1 MIIVRHDVYRAAPR
15 APLAMRSPLSP
26 RLTAGL
32 LTLAL
37 WALVAGSALWWW
49 LRVGQLSAPWRA
61 PVAGAAPPVTAVD
74 SAQVARALGAVPAAQ
89 AASAPAPDVAGRL
102 ALRGIV
108 TYQGRGA
115 ALIAVDGKPA
125 RPLRVGATLEGVDGG
140 WRLRS
145 VSPHA
150 AVLAADGREL
160 RLEMPALARR
170 SSAGDAVAPP
180 RPPLPG
186 QPAPGIPAA
195 PLVPPTPPLP
205 TTPPLSATP
214 APVLPVA
221 PAVTPQPQAFVP
233 PSAARND

>member
-1 MIIVRHDVYRAAPR
+1 MSARWW
-15 APLAMRSPLSP
+15 
-26 RLTAGL
+26 TL
-32 LTLAL
+32 LV
-37 WALVAGSALWWW
+37 WALVAGSALAWG
-49 LRVGQLSAPWRA
+49 LRLGNRPT
-61 PVAGAAPPVTAVD
+61 PVPPQALVVEPGPTPPAGGDFDRVLGARAAPA
-74 SAQVARALGAVPAAQ
+74 
-89 AASAPAPDVAGRL
+89 AASAPLPAADARF
-102 ALRGIV
+102 ALLGVVSPRAAAAAREGV
-108 TYQGRGA
+108 

>member
-1 MIIVRHDVYRAAPR
+1 MRN
-15 APLAMRSPLSP
+15 PLPP

-49 LRVGQLSAPWRA
+49 LRVGQLSAPVRA
-61 PVAGAAPPVTAVD
+61 PVVGAGPAVAAVD
-74 SAQVARALGAVPAAQ
+74 SAQVARALGAT
-89 AASAPAPDVAGRL
+89 ASAPAAAAPAPDLAGRL

-125 RPLRVGATLEGVDGG
+125 RPLRLGAALEGVDGG

-145 VSPHA
+145 LSPHA

-160 RLEMPALARR
+160 RLEMPALAQR
-170 SSAGDAVAPP
+170 SSAGDAVSPA
-180 RPPLPG
+180 RPPMPG
-186 QPAPGIPAA
+186 QPALGAA
-195 PLVPPTPPLP
+195 PAPQVPPTPPLP
-205 TTPPLSATP
+205 ATP
-214 APVLPVA
+214 QPLQPGT

>member
-1 MIIVRHDVYRAAPR
+1 MIIVRHDLHRAAPR
-15 APLAMRSPLSP
+15 APSAMRSPLPP

-49 LRVGQLSAPWRA
+49 LRVGQLSAPVRA
-61 PVAGAAPPVTAVD
+61 PVVGAGPAVAAVD
-74 SAQVARALGAVPAAQ
+74 SAQVARALGAT
-89 AASAPAPDVAGRL
+89 ASAPAAAAPAPDLAGRL

-125 RPLRVGATLEGVDGG
+125 RPLRVGAALEGVDGG

-145 VSPHA
+145 LSPHV

-160 RLEMPALARR
+160 RLEMPALAAR

-180 RPPLPG
+180 RP
-186 QPAPGIPAA
+186 AA
-195 PLVPPTPPLP
+195 PLQPVPGMAPQVPPTPPLP
-205 TTPPLSATP
+205 VAPPAAVTPQ
-214 APVLPVA
+214 PVQPGM

-233 PSAARND
+233 PPSAARND